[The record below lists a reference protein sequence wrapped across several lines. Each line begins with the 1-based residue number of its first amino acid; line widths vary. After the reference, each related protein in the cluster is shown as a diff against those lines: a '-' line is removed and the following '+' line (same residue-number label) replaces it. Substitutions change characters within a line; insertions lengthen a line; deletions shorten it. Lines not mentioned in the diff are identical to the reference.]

1 MQRLCN
7 HKTGIHEVIVNAF
20 WNLKYGLFVV
30 INLILTSYLVSI
42 GNKNLVK
49 DLGFASVFYSAFISY
64 IDLVLS
70 QY

>member
-1 MQRLCN
+1 MQSYSGFMRLS
-7 HKTGIHEVIVNAF
+7 F

-30 INLILTSYLVSI
+30 INLILTTYLVSI

-49 DLGFASVFYSAFISY
+49 DLGFASVFYSAFISD